1 MDVSAGAGSKQK
13 GQVFMRRKA
22 KVLFF
27 STGDATRSKM
37 AAALLG
43 KLTDEL
49 EPASTAVRSVAVNR
63 MAEEVMSEIG
73 VDISQ
78 QEAHSITESFHESY
92 SVVVT
97 LSDDS
102 KERSPVWPFTRTL
115 VHWNLPDPA
124 AEEGPVER
132 KKEGFRKLRDE
143 IQNRAVELAKNITP
157 KLRERSRGVAA

>member
-1 MDVSAGAGSKQK
+1 
-13 GQVFMRRKA
+13 
-22 KVLFF
+22 VLFF
-27 STGDATRSKM
+27 SSGDATRSKL

-49 EPASTAVRSVAVNR
+49 EPASTAVKSVAANR
-63 MAEEVMSEIG
+63 LAEEVMSEIG

-78 QEAHSITESFHESY
+78 QPAHSISESFRESY
-92 SVVVT
+92 TVVVT

-124 AEEGPVER
+124 AEDGPVEKR
-132 KKEGFRKLRDE
+132 KEVLRKLRDE
-143 IQNRAVELAKNITP
+143 IQNRTVELAKKITP
-157 KLRERSRGVAA
+157 KLHERSRGVAA